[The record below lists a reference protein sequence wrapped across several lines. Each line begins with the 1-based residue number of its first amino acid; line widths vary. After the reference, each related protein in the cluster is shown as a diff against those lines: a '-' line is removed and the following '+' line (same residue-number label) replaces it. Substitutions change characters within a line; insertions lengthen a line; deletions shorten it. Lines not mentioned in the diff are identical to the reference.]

1 MLQFTTKKRR
11 ERAML
16 MRMAEV
22 GRLVERA
29 ERSALSAITA
39 TVDVLRRD
47 LPDIV
52 RLELRLDRLTTILS
66 SRKLN

>member
-1 MLQFTTKKRR
+1 
-11 ERAML
+11 